1 MTNYVVLS
9 KTEHSNVKIQPAHAL
24 PDYSGISFL
33 PIYGIEIPRL
43 SLKFPIAFAP
53 DGEDNYSLSILCS
66 LTDEMSNGWLDHNN
80 KWAGDYLPA
89 IIRQRPFSIVKGDG
103 DRLLVCIDEDSELIG
118 DEGEA
123 IFVEGELTENMLQ
136 VKEFLEAIYVSGQ
149 RVQQIILQL
158 KELELI
164 IPWDIQF
171 LDEKKA
177 PTQSKGAFRIDEER
191 LLNLS
196 DQQWLLLKNEGALPL
211 IYGQLLSMGNLKAL
225 LSNLAAKYTH
235 ALESEEERAVLDF
248 SLGDE
253 EDSLIFDAI

>member
-1 MTNYVVLS
+1 MTNFVALS
-9 KTEHSNVKIQPAHAL
+9 KTEHSNVKIQRARRL
-24 PDYSGISFL
+24 SDYSGISFL
-33 PIYGIEIPRL
+33 PIYGIEVPRL
-43 SLKFPIAFAP
+43 SLKFPLAFAS

-66 LTDEMSNGWLDHNN
+66 LSDEMPNGWLDNEN
-80 KWAGDYLPA
+80 KWVGDYLPA
-89 IIRQRPFSIVKGDG
+89 TIRQKPFAILKNSEGQLV
-103 DRLLVCIDEDSELIG
+103 VCIDEESELIG
-118 DEGEA
+118 DEGES

-191 LLNLS
+191 LQNLS
-196 DQQWLLLKNEGALPL
+196 DQQWLSLKNTGALPL
-211 IYGQLLSMGNLKAL
+211 IYGQLLSMDNLKVL
-225 LSNLAAKYTH
+225 LRNLSEKHTH
-235 ALESEEERAVLDF
+235 ALQLEEEKELLDF
-248 SLGDE
+248 SFADE
-253 EDSLIFDAI
+253 QDNFNFDSI